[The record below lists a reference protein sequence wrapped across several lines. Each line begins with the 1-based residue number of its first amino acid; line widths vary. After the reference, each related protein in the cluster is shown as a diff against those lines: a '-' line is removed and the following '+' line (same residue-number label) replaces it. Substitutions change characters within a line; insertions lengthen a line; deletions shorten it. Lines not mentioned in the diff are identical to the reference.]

1 MPLLAAHADRL
12 TKLQASCQY
21 PGCGSRQATRTQRL
35 VDGIPAPV
43 DAPLVVIGGAAAYQA
58 RCRHH
63 HRIGA
68 TVRPE
73 PDAVPVA
80 EESADL

>member
-1 MPLLAAHADRL
+1 MPLLAAYADRL

-21 PGCGSRQATRTQRL
+21 PGCGSHQASRTQRL
-35 VDGIPAPV
+35 LDGVPAPT
-43 DAPLVVIGGAAAYQA
+43 DGPLVVIGGAATYQA

-63 HRIGA
+63 HRI
-68 TVRPE
+68 
-73 PDAVPVA
+73 AVPARSASEPVRAA